1 LEGSIPSPLRH
12 LLPMSG
18 EGSTIRE
25 VIERLDDE
33 RGGLTFL
40 NGEERRTISFAA
52 LRARSDEITATLLG
66 TGLEAG
72 ERVILVIPDQAEF
85 VELFL
90 GVSNAGLVPVPVY
103 PPFILGELDAYRMS
117 LRRLVQL
124 TGSRLLICGP
134 EVLDLLQSL
143 AADVALTTLNGI
155 EPTES
160 AGPPPQI
167 REEDIA
173 FLQFTSGST
182 AAPKGVM
189 VTQRSLMAN
198 VSAITAH
205 LDDGHSERDRGV
217 SWLPMYHDMG
227 LIGQLMVSLCRQ
239 VPAWYLSPL
248 DFVRRP
254 TAWCD
259 LISEVRGTVSFGP
272 NFAYSL
278 VARRAKEEE
287 IERWDLSSW
296 RVAGCGAEPIHA
308 DSLRLFAERME
319 PAGFSLCAFMP
330 CYGLAEATLAV
341 SMVPRGGGLRTRE
354 VASATLRERRLAE
367 EPGAGEPAHEIAAC
381 GPPLPGHE
389 ITIANPAG
397 RPLPE
402 RHEGE
407 ILVRGPSV
415 AAGYFADPAATEQ
428 VFGDGWVRTGDLGF
442 LDGGEL
448 FVTGRDKDLIIHNG
462 RNYHP
467 QDIEWCASEVAGV
480 RRGNVVAFSET
491 DGHGPERVVVI
502 AERRSGAEVGEIDER
517 VRRRVR
523 SRLGLKVHRVSVV
536 EAGHL
541 PKTSSGKLR
550 RAEARAREASGAL
563 VPLEPERSDARPSLM
578 E

>member
-1 LEGSIPSPLRH
+1 
-12 LLPMSG
+12 MSA

-25 VIERLDDE
+25 VIERLDDG
-33 RGGLTFL
+33 RAGLSFL
-40 NGEERRTISFAA
+40 SGDDRQTISFAD
-52 LRARSDEITATLLG
+52 LHSRSDEISAKLLAA
-66 TGLEAG
+66 GLAAG
-72 ERVILVIPDQAEF
+72 DRVILAIPDQAEF
-85 VELFL
+85 VQLFL

-103 PPFILGELDAYRMS
+103 PPFILGELGAYCDSM
-117 LRRLVQL
+117 RRLIRI

-134 EVLDLLQSL
+134 EVLGLLQPL
-143 AADVALTTLNGI
+143 ADDAQLSTLEGI
-155 EPTES
+155 EPVGRPC
-160 AGPPPQI
+160 ALPRM
-167 REEDIA
+167 REDDVA

-254 TAWCD
+254 TVWCE
-259 LISEVRGTVSFGP
+259 LMSEVGGTVSFGP

-278 VARRAKEEE
+278 VARRATDEE
-287 IERWDLSSW
+287 IERWDLSRW
-296 RVAGCGAEPIHA
+296 RVAGCGAEPIDA
-308 DSLRLFAERME
+308 GSLRLFAARLA
-319 PAGFSLCAFMP
+319 PAGFSARAFMP

-341 SMVPRGGGLRTRE
+341 SMVPRGRGLGTRE
-354 VASATLRERRLAE
+354 VASEALRERHLAA
-367 EPGAGEPAHEIAAC
+367 EPAATDPAHEIAAC
-381 GPPLPGHE
+381 GPPLPDHE
-389 ITIANPAG
+389 VKIAGQKGEA
-397 RPLPE
+397 LPE
-402 RHEGE
+402 CHEGE

-415 AAGYFADPAATEQ
+415 TVGYFGDPEATAES
-428 VFGDGWVRTGDLGF
+428 FRDGWLRTGDLGF

-448 FVTGRDKDLIIHNG
+448 YVTGRDKDLIIHNG

-467 QDIEWCASEVAGV
+467 QDIEWCASEVEGV
-480 RRGNVVAFSET
+480 RRGNVVAFAVASG
-491 DGHGPERVVVI
+491 DGQERIVVV
-502 AERRSGAEVGEIDER
+502 AERRAGAEVARIDGEIR
-517 VRRRVR
+517 HRVR
-523 SRLGLKVHRVSVV
+523 SHLGLRVHRVSIV

-550 RAEARAREASGAL
+550 RAETRARDASGAL
-563 VPLEPERSDARPSLM
+563 PPLPVEQAEAPPTPAAER
-578 E
+578 